1 MSTYSFTLKQLFQV
15 VSKNILMFLDTTC
28 LGGYREGETPG
39 PIPNP
44 EAKPL
49 FADNTYPFRIGN
61 VGRCLVGCFYF
72 IFALLKFIYIL
83 YLPKRHDNTLHN
95 FYKYNCFV
103 KTVVKSFL
111 FFTYLFVYI
120 PTSSIGTR

>member
-1 MSTYSFTLKQLFQV
+1 MY
-15 VSKNILMFLDTTC
+15 LDTTC

-61 VGRCLVGCFYF
+61 VGRCLVGCF
-72 IFALLKFIYIL
+72 LHSQNL
-83 YLPKRHDNTLHN
+83 YTL
-95 FYKYNCFV
+95 
-103 KTVVKSFL
+103 TL
-111 FFTYLFVYI
+111 FFTFNQHSFALIKLTHVLDVHFATFISTTVL
-120 PTSSIGTR
+120 

>member
-1 MSTYSFTLKQLFQV
+1 
-15 VSKNILMFLDTTC
+15 MFLDTTC

-61 VGRCLVGCFYF
+61 VGRCLVSCLLFYTS
-72 IFALLKFIYIL
+72 ITLSNTLSITLLFLQTTYIL
-83 YLPKRHDNTLHN
+83 Q
-95 FYKYNCFV
+95 
-103 KTVVKSFL
+103 
-111 FFTYLFVYI
+111 YI
-120 PTSSIGTR
+120 ILL

>member
-1 MSTYSFTLKQLFQV
+1 MITHQSHPQPLQV
-15 VSKNILMFLDTTC
+15 ESKYILMYLDSTC

-61 VGRCLVGCFYF
+61 VGRCLVDQ
-72 IFALLKFIYIL
+72 LLLSIIITNNL
-83 YLPKRHDNTLHN
+83 
-95 FYKYNCFV
+95 
-103 KTVVKSFL
+103 
-111 FFTYLFVYI
+111 TYLS
-120 PTSSIGTR
+120 TK

>member
-1 MSTYSFTLKQLFQV
+1 MRISHYPQTTLQV
-15 VSKNILMFLDTTC
+15 VSKTTSVLLDTTC

-61 VGRCLVGCFYF
+61 VGRCLV
-72 IFALLKFIYIL
+72 K
-83 YLPKRHDNTLHN
+83 
-95 FYKYNCFV
+95 
-103 KTVVKSFL
+103 L
-111 FFTYLFVYI
+111 FFTLLFIPYI
-120 PTSSIGTR
+120 ILAAIIIIITFTLIYYQ